1 MSRVVALCVA
11 LFACISS
18 ASAQII
24 YEPVQSQYDVE
35 GTKYYYGGRNPVV
48 HDYAA
53 EVNNASRTSGRAH
66 GLAFGS
72 GDMLSHREVSNEPLR
87 AFNDGFRSGLIN
99 GHLVGYTDNDARNDA
114 YANQAR
120 YFVKRDLLASAVRQA
135 DGSWHVPAF
144 APTVKV
150 YKSSG
155 QRIEQVAP
163 ASMPRPLMIIPKDK
177 LKDQLIRPIPQ
188 SDKTLTRAD

>member
-1 MSRVVALCVA
+1 MSRVVALSVA

-35 GTKYYYGGRNPVV
+35 GTKYYYGGSNPMV
-48 HDYAA
+48 HAYAA
-53 EVNNASRTSGRAH
+53 EVNNASRTWGRAH

-99 GHLVGYTDNDARNDA
+99 AHIVGYNDNDARNDA

-120 YFVKRDLLASAVRQA
+120 YFVKRDLLASAVQQC
-135 DGSWHVPAF
+135 DGTWHVPAY
-144 APTVKV
+144 APDPVCV

-155 QRIEQVAP
+155 QRIGQVAP

-177 LKDQLIRPIPQ
+177 LIRPNPTP
-188 SDKTLTRAD
+188 SGNTL